1 MASGRGTRDSSFQ
14 LQKYGVRSTRKLSG
28 HNSGA
33 MFPLSK
39 AKALKG
45 GKVSSTV
52 VRQRGCLAGDIK
64 IDEDQ
69 VRDICSLGILCIANF
84 RTQLMT

>member
-33 MFPLSK
+33 ISPLSK
-39 AKALKG
+39 AKVLKG

-52 VRQRGCLAGDIK
+52 LRQRGCLAGDTK
-64 IDEDQ
+64 TDKDQFETSAPLALSVVLMFED
-69 VRDICSLGILCIANF
+69 N
-84 RTQLMT
+84 